1 MARVLIIDDEE
12 AICISV
18 ARVVGRMGHDADYS
32 LTLED
37 GLRKA
42 SSKPFDVVFLDV
54 RFPDGNGLKA
64 LPRIREGKTA
74 PEVIIITAQGD
85 PDGAELAI
93 KSGAWDYIEKPAS
106 MGAISLPLK
115 RALQYR
121 AEKRTQPSA
130 VVLKREGIVGDSRKI
145 RGCLNIVAKA
155 AASHANALIT
165 GETGTGKELFARA
178 IHDNSPRFAANF
190 VVVDCAALPHPLVES
205 VLFGY
210 RKGAFTGADQ
220 AREGLIKQA
229 DGGTLFLDEVGELD
243 LRTQRSFLRVLQEHS
258 FRPIG
263 DRIEVKSDFRLV
275 AATNRDLDEMVR
287 KGRFRKD
294 LLYRLRSIS
303 LELPPL
309 RERKED
315 IPQLA
320 LFHTARFSEKYGGGI
335 KGLSPEFLE
344 GLIRYEWPGNVRELM
359 GALENAVG
367 EAGDDPTLF
376 PKHLPDHIRITLT
389 SGSLK
394 SRDMVSEGARPEK
407 ILPDLLPAFRD
418 FMNQTKRD
426 YFVDLMHFAGDN
438 IQEACRVSGLSRS
451 TLYDHL
457 KRLEIK

>member
-12 AICISV
+12 VICVSV
-18 ARVVGRMGHDADYS
+18 ARVVGRMGHDVDYC
-32 LTLED
+32 LTLEE
-37 GLRKA
+37 GLRKV

-64 LPRIREGKTA
+64 LPQIREGKAT

-85 PDGAELAI
+85 SDGAELAI

-106 MGAISLPLK
+106 MGNISLPLK

-121 AEKRTQPSA
+121 AEKKTPAST
-130 VVLKREGIVGDSRKI
+130 VVLKREGIVGGSRKI
-145 RGCLNIVAKA
+145 KGCLDIVAKA
-155 AASHANALIT
+155 SASHANVLIT

-210 RKGAFTGADQ
+210 RKGAFTGADK

-229 DGGTLFLDEVGELD
+229 DSGTLFLDEVGELD
-243 LRTQRSFLRVLQEHS
+243 LQTQRSFLRVLQEHS

-263 DRIEVKSDFRLV
+263 DRIEIKSDFRLV

-320 LFHTARFSEKYGGGI
+320 LFHIARFSEKYGGGI
-335 KGLSPEFLE
+335 KGLSPELLE
-344 GLIRYEWPGNVRELM
+344 GLIHYVWPGNVRELM
-359 GALENAVG
+359 GALENAVS

-394 SRDMVSEGARPEK
+394 NRDAHRGDVGVTRTRPER
-407 ILPDLLPAFRD
+407 LPAFRD
-418 FMNQTKRD
+418 FMDQNKRK
-426 YFVDLMHFAGDN
+426 YFEDLMGFARDN

-451 TLYDHL
+451 TLYEHL
-457 KRLEIK
+457 KRLETK